1 MIGKLIVL
9 LEISNCRKH
18 FNIVIEMSTV
28 AFRFQLHP
36 SSFNPLDFCL
46 VLRVY
51 NFILHSVISE
61 FLNRPFHLLDRVQNR
76 WLLVLS
82 TGIFVVLFMNLYTPF
97 NVGGWYE
104 HAPIPQVVILSSFG
118 IIGMVVLTIS
128 QIVLR
133 RLMNIKTLK
142 VGGFILWF
150 LIELALLTITM
161 YEIYGNTDLTG
172 FEQAKEIFETFRY
185 TVLVVIIPYS
195 GVLFYLAATQ
205 KGENIETLLAA
216 GNHLVNILDE
226 NGELHIAV
234 DLEQILF
241 LKSADNYVAVYY
253 SKDGKVKKEL
263 VRTTMK
269 RLETELD
276 SVPIR
281 RCHRSY
287 MVNIK
292 KIAISMRS
300 SQGLVLTIH
309 DFPDEQIPVS
319 KNYTP
324 FFTRLLVEKSVKP
337 L

>member
-1 MIGKLIVL
+1 M
-9 LEISNCRKH
+9 
-18 FNIVIEMSTV
+18 
-28 AFRFQLHP
+28 
-36 SSFNPLDFCL
+36 
-46 VLRVY
+46 
-51 NFILHSVISE
+51 ISE

-97 NVGGWYE
+97 NVSGWYAD
-104 HAPIPQVVILSSFG
+104 APIPQVVILSGFG
-118 IIGMVVLTIS
+118 IIGMAVLSIS
-128 QIVLR
+128 QIALR
-133 RLMNIKTLK
+133 RLMKIQTLK
-142 VGGFILWF
+142 VHGFILWF
-150 LIELALLTITM
+150 LIELALLTTTM
-161 YEIYGNTDLTG
+161 YLIYGDTSLTG
-172 FEQAKEIFETFRY
+172 KAEISEIFITFKY
-185 TVLVVIIPYS
+185 TVLVMIIPYS

-205 KGENIETLLAA
+205 KGENIESLLAA

-226 NGELHIAV
+226 AGELHIAV

-241 LKSADNYVAVYY
+241 LKSADNYVAVYFL
-253 SKDGKVKKEL
+253 KDGKVKKEL

-276 SVPIR
+276 SFPIR

-292 KIAISMRS
+292 KIAITMRS
-300 SQGLVLTIH
+300 SPGLVLTIH

-324 FFTRLLVEKSVKP
+324 FFTRLLVEKSVQP
-337 L
+337 LK